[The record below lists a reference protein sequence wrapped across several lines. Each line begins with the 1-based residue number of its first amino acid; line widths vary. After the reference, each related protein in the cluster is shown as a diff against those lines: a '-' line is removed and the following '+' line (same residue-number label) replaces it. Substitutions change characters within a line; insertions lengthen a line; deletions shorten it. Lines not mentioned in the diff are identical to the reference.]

1 MDYQQLQQRLV
12 YLAQSAS
19 VQVLNFHLVTSN
31 HVSGLT
37 ALDQESMR
45 KISEKVQRFL
55 PVAHICQNKD
65 AAYLEVVCDAALV
78 VANKYAINKRWFYT
92 AVQGMTSMAI
102 VPSMYENASDPISLS
117 YNHEILY
124 KDNNATEDAVDAADD
139 HAEAHDVDNAKDA
152 TQDRNDEGHEEKSTQ
167 PSSSSNQHLTGW
179 RKSNRT
185 FWTDSEIQDLIDL
198 KMAGKSFE
206 AVGSQL
212 GRTPAATSSKWCNL
226 CKPDS
231 DWYKYIEKKRSEASG
246 GLGALV
252 EQPEESG
259 NGNDDAID
267 KSDKMD
273 VDEDAVEEV
282 QPAAP
287 AENTKAATKVTAP
300 TQWPRRPW
308 TDADIRE
315 LIRHKINGLPLME
328 IVPLMRRSHGS
339 LQCQWMN
346 LNKINGRWFNYI
358 HEQSR
363 AKESP
368 ERQAEAAQGATGAN
382 AAATGQSSSVSLFP
396 SV

>member
-12 YLAQSAS
+12 YLTQSAS
-19 VQVLNFHLVTSN
+19 LQVLNFHLVTSN
-31 HVSGLT
+31 HVSGLP
-37 ALDQESMR
+37 ALDQESTR

-78 VANKYAINKRWFYT
+78 VADKYAINKRWFYA

-102 VPSMYENASDPISLS
+102 VPSLYENASDPISLS

-124 KDNNATEDAVDAADD
+124 EDNNATEDAADAADD
-139 HAEAHDVDNAKDA
+139 DAEVHDVDNAKDA
-152 TQDRNDEGHEEKSTQ
+152 TQDRNNEGHEEKSTQ

-179 RKSNRT
+179 RRSNRKA
-185 FWTDSEIQDLIDL
+185 WTDSEIQDLIDL

-212 GRTPAATSSKWCNL
+212 GRTHSATSSKWCNL

-231 DWYKYIEKKRSEASG
+231 DWYNYIEKKRSEASG
-246 GLGALV
+246 RLGALV

-259 NGNDDAID
+259 NGDDDAID

-273 VDEDAVEEV
+273 VDEEVVEEV
-282 QPAAP
+282 QPAAS
-287 AENTKAATKVTAP
+287 AADTKSVAKVPAP
-300 TQWPRRPW
+300 TKWPRRDW

-315 LIRHKINGLPLME
+315 LIRHKIDGLPLRE
-328 IVPLMRRSHGS
+328 IVPLMRRTHGS
-339 LQCQWMN
+339 LHCQWMN

-363 AKESP
+363 AKESR

-396 SV
+396 SM